1 MINSDQAEPTTP
13 KFTSEFSYIALE
25 YWANKGRSDRGTL
38 GENSIKKTGPVP
50 EHINLGFI

>member
-13 KFTSEFSYIALE
+13 KFTGEFSYIALE